1 MRRRPESHP
10 GVDNDP
16 ATPIHILLLTQPACD
31 FCDHAKDVLTRL
43 ASEFNLSVHEIPFG
57 SSEGQRLAVAH
68 GAIFAPAILIDG
80 ELVSYGRPSER
91 RLRRLL
97 GSRAPTPHDH
107 IDELNESPVVL
118 TIQNVAEAPK

>member
-1 MRRRPESHP
+1 MTRPPEAWSRS
-10 GVDNDP
+10 DP
-16 ATPIHILLLTQPACD
+16 DRGTPIHILLLTQPACD

-43 ASEFNLSVHEIPFG
+43 ASEFNLSVDEIPFG

-97 GSRAPTPHDH
+97 GRRGRLHSTTSTNSTNPLSPAPFPW
-107 IDELNESPVVL
+107 LP
-118 TIQNVAEAPK
+118 